1 MAKKA
6 LYEAAWILGLI
17 GGIICILFAVLNGI
31 GQTAE
36 ILFGKSILKGLTGI
50 ANAAILGILGFL
62 IIGTARIT
70 RAGGQKA
77 ITGGIFLLIFGV
89 VAYLVG
95 SEIGAAITV
104 LTGILA
110 LIAKST

>member
-1 MAKKA
+1 MAKKT

-17 GGIICILFAVLNGI
+17 GGIVCILFAVLNGI
-31 GQTAE
+31 GQTAA
-36 ILFGKSILKGLTGI
+36 ILLGKSIFKGLTSI
-50 ANAAILGILGFL
+50 ANAAILGVLGFL
-62 IIGTARIT
+62 IIGAARIT

-77 ITGGIFLLIFGV
+77 ITGGVLLLIFGV

-95 SEIGAAITV
+95 GGIGAAITV

-110 LIAKST
+110 IIAKST